1 MLETVAVH
9 NLEVLCKIGIFEWEQ
24 GVAQKLQLDFE
35 LGFDFSPVIESR
47 RLADTIDYAD
57 LAKKVEALLHGKNFG
72 YLEVLVDNVTD
83 LVFEQ
88 YPAQSFRIAVRKFSR
103 EVPTAAWVGVERKL
117 SRLEWQQRRV
127 ARGRG
132 AVPVAG
138 PTGPH
143 DLRGKVAL
151 VTGGVRGLGKAIVE
165 HVAARGAHVAIH
177 YRASERAAVEQC
189 EALAAAHPGQRFVAV
204 RGDLSDRASTA
215 ALVPAVEQA
224 LGAVDVLVANV
235 GHYVTKSLLEVS
247 AAELAESLLVNVE
260 ANFVVARAVLDGLLA
275 RRAGW
280 GRVVCIGQAGATDV
294 LARPFNSTYH
304 VSKTALAVLARTFA
318 HLAGPFGVTVNL
330 VNPGVLETSIDLP
343 AHIDTK
349 IPVGRLGTARDVVG
363 AVGYLLSDEA
373 AYMNGAALDVSG
385 GYGLEGS
392 A

>member
-47 RLADTIDYAD
+47 KLADTIDYAD

-127 ARGRG
+127 ARGHR
-132 AVPVAG
+132 AVVPPA
-138 PTGPH
+138 TTAA
-143 DLRGKVAL
+143 DLRGRVAL
-151 VTGGVRGLGKAIVE
+151 VTGGARGLGRALVE
-165 HVAARGAHVAIH
+165 HLAARGADVAVH
-177 YRASERAAVEQC
+177 YRASEA
-189 EALAAAHPGQRFVAV
+189 EAQALCTALRAAHPGQRFSPV
-204 RGDLSDRASTA
+204 RADLSDRASTA
-215 ALVPAVEQA
+215 ALVPRSEAA
-224 LGAVDVLVANV
+224 LGPVDVLVANV

-247 AAELAESLLVNVE
+247 AAELAESLQVNVE
-260 ANFVVARAVLDGLLA
+260 ANFVVVRAVVDGLLA
-275 RRAGW
+275 RRAGF
-280 GRVVCIGQAGATDV
+280 GRVICVGQAGSTDV
-294 LARPFNSTYH
+294 LARPFNSAYH

-318 HLAGPFGVTVNL
+318 HLAGPHGITVNL

-349 IPVGRLGTARDVVG
+349 IPVGRLGTARDVVS
-363 AVGYLLSDEA
+363 AVGFLVSADA
-373 AYMNGAALDVSG
+373 AYVNGAALDVSG